1 MHLWWQCCTPKPTH
15 MPTHILIVTG
25 KMLEVHQNLSYNYLW
40 VMKLGTVSIFFFLAK
55 TDFCI
60 LLYINICYFVID
72 IKAKKKKIK
81 EKESEREKKMEV
93 T

>member
-1 MHLWWQCCTPKPTH
+1 
-15 MPTHILIVTG
+15 
-25 KMLEVHQNLSYNYLW
+25 
-40 VMKLGTVSIFFFLAK
+40 MKLGTVSILFFLAK
-55 TDFCI
+55 MDFCI

-93 T
+93 A